1 MKNFINNLTIRQR
14 FNSLS
19 TVLISIMVLLMISS
33 EFMLS
38 KVGSKLSEITH
49 EDIPMIK
56 ALSETTTHQ
65 LEQAIHFERAVR
77 YGELKANMPELTEK
91 FKIEIK
97 AFDKLTVMID
107 EEITAAITLSNQV
120 LNTEHDEETTKEF
133 LYIKKTLEDIKQKH
147 KTYENHAYSVFELLK
162 QGASHR
168 AEQEAIKVSEE
179 EDYLDN
185 QLKQL
190 VFEIERFTEQAAI
203 SAESYEQFAE
213 ILLLIL
219 LIIALTLAYFVS
231 RIAANVTQS
240 HLDSIASSIAKIAKG
255 DLSINI
261 TGEDEINKPL
271 RNMKNQ
277 LIHVVETIQVSSL
290 QLNASMDNIL
300 QSISSTCAKIQEQQ
314 AQTEQVA
321 SAATEMNATSKEI
334 SERIG
339 ETNAITNAL
348 TQTTDKG
355 QETLTNAMNQVGELS
370 EQIHTTAIVIEGVE
384 RDSNEISSVL
394 EVISEIA
401 EQTNLL
407 ALNAAIEAARAG
419 EHGRG
424 FAVVADEVRILANR
438 TQESTESIR
447 SIIEKLQAASK
458 KAVKVMDKSSQQTNS
473 VVEKTHDAEEALQII
488 TDSIAKII
496 SMSNG
501 ITLASKEQTL
511 ATSEIDNS
519 ILEISNTGASTTND
533 AGDTMRELKTV
544 KSMSDNLLVSVKQFT
559 L

>member
-1 MKNFINNLTIRQR
+1 
-14 FNSLS
+14 
-19 TVLISIMVLLMISS
+19 MISS

-97 AFDKLTVMID
+97 AFDKLTVMVD

-120 LNTEHDEETTKEF
+120 LNTEHDKETTKEF

-168 AEQEAIKVSEE
+168 AEQEAIKVAEE

-185 QLKQL
+185 QLKKL

-240 HLDSIASSIAKIAKG
+240 HLDSIASSITQIAKG
-255 DLSINI
+255 DLSVNI

-370 EQIHTTAIVIEGVE
+370 EQIHTTANVIEDVE

-533 AGDTMRELKTV
+533 AGATMTELKTV